1 VKQGYK
7 ELSCTTTFR
16 KESTRPFFAGSRVA
30 VEFCDHLYRDA
41 IVARRSDAW
50 LLAVLFHSSA
60 PGHRVQRQ
68 PSAHASR
75 RYARSDDSHLNDDI
89 VSDSR
94 AKQAIRDDG
103 RDDGSVAR
111 SSYDRLETPL
121 ARPVR

>member
-1 VKQGYK
+1 M
-7 ELSCTTTFR
+7 
-16 KESTRPFFAGSRVA
+16 
-30 VEFCDHLYRDA
+30 
-41 IVARRSDAW
+41 
-50 LLAVLFHSSA
+50 
-60 PGHRVQRQ
+60 QRQ
-68 PSAHASR
+68 PSAHASG

-121 ARPVR
+121 ARPVVDSIRQRQMRSTGFKAVFL

>member
-1 VKQGYK
+1 
-7 ELSCTTTFR
+7 
-16 KESTRPFFAGSRVA
+16 
-30 VEFCDHLYRDA
+30 
-41 IVARRSDAW
+41 
-50 LLAVLFHSSA
+50 
-60 PGHRVQRQ
+60 VQRQ